1 MNNSLGRKVYIYFVI
16 IIVLTLVT
24 VGVAGYWQSSKE
36 LENQYEGLL
45 TQIVD
50 NVLHETDLFLKNY
63 ERATVSI
70 LTSPIV
76 REALDQP
83 RDSAAS
89 FYTSES
95 AMKGVFQ
102 PVLINNP
109 EISMT
114 YIKGYNGFQATD
126 FNVHIVAFN
135 YKGFEEYIEQMKE
148 DNEITGKLTIQDS
161 GFLDGHLTLVRK
173 LADRTSSKSFKGIMG
188 FELKIGELTTLWK
201 GIKLGESGYFFIV
214 NNRGKILYHPD
225 PKRVGK
231 QLDGMHFNAVEANKD
246 QIFELPGEPGRVFFG
261 RKSDYSGWTLV
272 ASMSVIEQR
281 KPISDLRQTT
291 IWIGIITLVLA
302 SFLAYRFGQS
312 IIRPVRLLESGMRQ
326 TAKGQWTKVPLTG
339 SRDEMDQL
347 ISSYNSMVAKLEE
360 LVERV
365 YETELRNQENLMKRQ
380 QAEFQSLQMQINPH
394 FLYNTLEIII
404 CYAVI
409 QKSSEIKDIV
419 RSLSYMLRY
428 SIRTDL
434 EEITVANEL
443 RHVLYFMEIL
453 KYRNQRDF
461 EIEVRVPADLLL
473 DSMVRLT
480 LQPLIENVFK
490 HAFPEGI
497 EERHAIVIDAWKDDA
512 NFYMTVAD
520 NGCGI
525 GLNTLRWLN
534 ERLTHSAREG
544 LEVAVAGAEAG
555 TELVREATTG
565 ATEMEKSGDNIG
577 LFNVHSRI
585 QMVFGEQYGLTVHSE
600 EGRGTTVTIHMPAS
614 SANKVI

>member
-24 VGVAGYWQSSKE
+24 VGVTGYWRSSNE

-50 NVLHETDLFLKNY
+50 NVLHETDLLLKNY

-70 LTSPIV
+70 LTSPV
-76 REALDQP
+76 VKEALDLP
-83 RDSAAS
+83 RNTTPS
-89 FYTSES
+89 FYTSEI

-114 YIKGYNGFQATD
+114 YIIGYNGFQATD
-126 FNVHIVAFN
+126 FNIHIVPFN
-135 YKGFEEYIEQMKE
+135 YKAFEEYVEQMKE
-148 DNEITGKLTIQDS
+148 DDAINGKLTIQDS
-161 GFLDGHLTLVRK
+161 GFLDGHLTLIRK

-188 FELKIGELTTLWK
+188 FELKIGELNTLWK
-201 GIKLGESGYFFIV
+201 GIKLGQSGYFFIV
-214 NNRGKILYHPD
+214 NDRGKILYHPD
-225 PKRVGK
+225 PSRIGK
-231 QLDGMHFNAVEANKD
+231 QLDSMHFNSVEANKD
-246 QIFELPGEPGRVFFG
+246 QIFELPGEPGRVFFS

-272 ASMSVIEQR
+272 ASMSVAEQR

-291 IWIGIITLVLA
+291 LIVGIVTLILA

-312 IIRPVRLLESGMRQ
+312 IVRPIRLLENGMRQ

-347 ISSYNSMVAKLEE
+347 ITSYNSMVTRLEE
-360 LVERV
+360 LVEEV
-365 YETELRNQENLMKRQ
+365 YETELRNQDNLMKRQ
-380 QAEFQSLQMQINPH
+380 LAEFQSLQLQINPH

-434 EEITVANEL
+434 EEITVVNEL
-443 RHVLYFMEIL
+443 KHILYFMSIM
-453 KYRNQRDF
+453 KYRNQHEF
-461 EIEVRVPADLLL
+461 EIDVRIPADYFL

-480 LQPLIENVFK
+480 LQPLVENVFK
-490 HAFPEGI
+490 HAFPDGI
-497 EERHAIVIDAWKDDA
+497 EDTHTIIIDAWKDEAD
-512 NFYMTVAD
+512 FYVTVED
-520 NGCGI
+520 NGCGMEAESLLQLNTRLMNSREERLLDAQPTFEGSI
-525 GLNTLRWLN
+525 GLL
-534 ERLTHSAREG
+534 
-544 LEVAVAGAEAG
+544 
-555 TELVREATTG
+555 
-565 ATEMEKSGDNIG
+565 
-577 LFNVHSRI
+577 NVHNRI
-585 QMVFGEQYGLTVHSE
+585 QMVFGQKYGLSVKSE
-600 EGRGTTVTIHMPAS
+600 RGVGTMVTIRMPSS
-614 SANKVI
+614 SANKVISV